1 MTSDAATDRERWRA
15 FVVCVVV
22 ASLTILDISKVN
34 VGIPAIEESLGAD
47 PTALQLTVSG
57 YALTFGLALVPAGRY
72 GDLHSRR
79 LMFLIGLGVFALA
92 SLACTVAPVPAALV
106 AARLLQGVAA
116 GILMPQVLGT
126 IQAMFVGPER
136 GRAFGVFGAVIG
148 LSVAFGPTLGGL
160 LIAAGGPDLGW
171 RLIFLINVPL
181 VAVVFPLAIRLLP
194 RTQPVA
200 EGARDLD
207 PIGIVLLGAATVTL
221 MLPFAFTTG
230 SETDDPA
237 RWWWLAGFV
246 AAVAAFVLWERRY
259 AAGGRAPVVDF
270 GLFRLG
276 GYRNG
281 ILLATFYFGA
291 MPAMFLGTTLFLQQ
305 GLGYSAVVAGLVSV
319 PFALASAATS
329 WWSGRVVERI
339 GRPLVIGGL
348 LTVLLG
354 VGGAAIAAFFLPV
367 EQAPWAMAALLGL
380 AGAGGG
386 VVIAPNQTMTLADIP
401 VTQGGLAGSIGQV
414 GQRVGTAIGIAIATA
429 VFYATLSQEAGEV
442 TQLAAYHDAYRNA
455 VFIVIGFVV
464 AALLFGLVD
473 LRQRRTGA
481 IAEPV

>member
-1 MTSDAATDRERWRA
+1 VSQDARTDRERWRA

-57 YALTFGLALVPAGRY
+57 YALTFGLALVPAGRW
-72 GDLHSRR
+72 GDLNSRR

-126 IQAMFVGPER
+126 IQALFTGAER

-148 LSVAFGPTLGGL
+148 LSVAFGPTLGGV
-160 LIAAGGPDLGW
+160 LIAVGGPDLGW
-171 RLIFLINVPL
+171 RLIFLVNVPL
-181 VAVVFPLAIRLLP
+181 VAVVFPLAVRLLP
-194 RTQPVA
+194 RSQPSDA
-200 EGARDLD
+200 GPRDLD
-207 PIGIVLLGAATVTL
+207 PVGIVLLGAATVSL

-230 SETDDPA
+230 AESDDPA
-237 RWWWLAGFV
+237 RWWWLAGFAV
-246 AAVAAFVLWERRY
+246 AVAAFVAWERRY
-259 AAGGRAPVVDF
+259 AAAGRAPVVDF

-291 MPAMFLGTTLFLQQ
+291 MPALFLGTTLVLQQ
-305 GLGYSAVVAGLVSV
+305 GLGYPAVVAGLVSV

-329 WWSGRVVERI
+329 WWSGRVIERI

-348 LTVLLG
+348 VTVLVG
-354 VGGAAIAAFFLPV
+354 VSAAALFGFVLPP
-367 EQAPWAMAALLGL
+367 EQAPWAMAAVLGL

-386 VVIAPNQTMTLADIP
+386 VVIAPNQTMTLADVP

-414 GQRVGTAIGIAIATA
+414 GQRVGTAVGIAIATA

-442 TQLAAYHDAYRNA
+442 GQLAAYHDAYRNA
-455 VFIVIGFVV
+455 AIIVLGFVV
-464 AALLFGLVD
+464 AALVFGLVD
-473 LRQRRTGA
+473 LHQRRTGR
-481 IAEPV
+481 IAETA